1 MGNQQL
7 LLVILVTIMVAMATM
22 IAINL
27 FGDNS
32 KVSNRGAVKQD
43 LFAGTN
49 IAQTLYL
56 KHELLGGAGRDFTKI
71 EESILVSLMIPGK
84 MNGGSQ
90 WENENAVYVV
100 EDVEANSM
108 VIRGKPTTGEPDVIA
123 FVSFDTQ
130 DNFWMVS
137 VTDANDE

>member
-90 WENENAVYVV
+90 WENENAVYAV
-100 EDVEANSM
+100 EDVEAHSM
-108 VIRGKPTTGEPDVIA
+108 VIRGKPITGKPDIIA
-123 FVSFDTQ
+123 LVSFDTQ
-130 DNFWMVS
+130 DLSWFVTVS
-137 VTDANDE
+137 SDE

>member
-7 LLVILVTIMVAMATM
+7 LLVILVTIIIAMATI

-27 FGDNS
+27 FGDNA
-32 KVSNRGAVKQD
+32 KISNRSAVKQD

-49 IAQTLYL
+49 IAQALYQ
-56 KHELLGGAGRDFTKI
+56 KHELLGGAGRDFTRI

-100 EDVEANSM
+100 EDVEAHSM
-108 VIRGKPTTGEPDVIA
+108 AIRGKPTTGKPHIIA

-137 VTDANDE
+137 VADAYDE